1 MLSRLPASLLSRSVA
16 RVRTPG
22 MNPSCAWLWPQ
33 TMSKVSFGF
42 VSVLALS
49 LASAGCARSSKSE
62 VRPEP
67 GHSDLSFLAHP
78 ALTQVGG
85 SVSIADVA
93 ERVLPSVV
101 TVSTTVIQRQQ
112 QSMFPFFGGPSER
125 QAQGIGSGVIVSAD
139 GYILTNN
146 HVVAEAKEIKVTT
159 SDKREFDATVVG
171 TDPKSDLAVIKIKGS
186 PVGLIA
192 AEFGDSSK
200 LRLGDVVLAVG
211 NPLGVGE
218 TVTMGIVSAKGRA
231 DLGIAAYEDFIQT
244 DAAINPGNS
253 GGALINTEG
262 KLVGINT
269 AILSRTGGYQGI
281 GLAIPSN
288 MAQPIM
294 ETLRQSGK
302 VSRGFLG
309 VGIQDI
315 DHDLATA
322 LKLSSPNG
330 VLLTEV
336 RSGGPGGKAGLARG
350 DVVTKVD
357 GHAVTSTG
365 QFRNLIASSGAKK
378 RVTLEIMRDGKP
390 QSFGVDLGEVPDD
403 AAVDGTPG
411 QPGSSPRA
419 TSGGA
424 LDGVTLEELTPENR
438 RTLGLGAEVQKGVV
452 ITDLEARSSAAK
464 AGLRPGDVVLE
475 LNRAAV
481 DSLAK
486 FKELYAKASGDVLLF
501 VHRHGGTLFLVV
513 RK

>member
-1 MLSRLPASLLSRSVA
+1 
-16 RVRTPG
+16 
-22 MNPSCAWLWPQ
+22 
-33 TMSKVSFGF
+33 
-42 VSVLALS
+42 
-49 LASAGCARSSKSE
+49 
-62 VRPEP
+62 
-67 GHSDLSFLAHP
+67 
-78 ALTQVGG
+78 
-85 SVSIADVA
+85 
-93 ERVLPSVV
+93 
-101 TVSTTVIQRQQ
+101 
-112 QSMFPFFGGPSER
+112 MFPFFGGGGQTER
-125 QAQGIGSGVIVSAD
+125 QGQGIGSGVIVSTD

-146 HVVAEAKEIKVTT
+146 HVVAEAKEIKVTI

-186 PVGLIA
+186 PPGLVA

-231 DLGIAAYEDFIQT
+231 DLGITAYEDFIQT

-281 GLAIPSN
+281 GLAIPSS
-288 MAQPIM
+288 MARPIM
-294 ETLRQSGK
+294 ETLKQSGK

-309 VGIQDI
+309 VGIQDV

-322 LKLSSPNG
+322 MKLPNPNG

-336 RSGGPGGKAGLARG
+336 RSGGPGGKAGLSRG

-357 GHAVTSTG
+357 GTTVTSTG

-378 RVTLEIMRDGKP
+378 KVTLEVMRDGKP
-390 QSFGVDLGEVPDD
+390 RSLGVELGEVPDE
-403 AAVDGTPG
+403 AGEAGPAV
-411 QPGSSPRA
+411 QSGSPQA
-419 TSGGA
+419 TTGGA
-424 LDGVTLEELTPENR
+424 LDGVTLEELTPEMR
-438 RTLGLGAEVQKGVV
+438 RTLGLGADVQHGVV
-452 ITDLEARSSAAK
+452 ITDLEQRSAAAK

-486 FKELYAKASGDVLLF
+486 FKELYAKATGDVLLL
-501 VHRHGGTLFLVV
+501 VQRRGGTLFLVV

>member
-1 MLSRLPASLLSRSVA
+1 
-16 RVRTPG
+16 
-22 MNPSCAWLWPQ
+22 
-33 TMSKVSFGF
+33 MSKQSFGF
-42 VSVLALS
+42 VSVLALA
-49 LASAGCARSSKSE
+49 LAAAGCAHNGASAKND
-62 VRPEP
+62 VGPEP
-67 GHSDLSFLAHP
+67 HHPDLSFLAHP

-93 ERVLPSVV
+93 EHVLPSVV
-101 TVSTTVIQRQQ
+101 TVSTTVVQRQQ
-112 QSMFPFFGGPSER
+112 SMMLPFFGGPSEH

-139 GYILTNN
+139 GYVLTNN
-146 HVVAEAKEIKVTT
+146 HVVSEARDIKVTT

-186 PVGLIA
+186 PAGLVA

-262 KLVGINT
+262 KVVGINT

-281 GLAIPSN
+281 GLAIPSS

-294 ETLRQSGK
+294 ETLKQSGK

-315 DHDLATA
+315 DHDLAAA
-322 LKLSSPNG
+322 LKLTSPNG
-330 VLLTEV
+330 VLLSEV

-357 GHAVTSTG
+357 GKAVTSTG

-378 RVTLEIMRDGKP
+378 RVTLEIMRDGKA
-390 QSFGVDLGEVPDD
+390 QSLGVDLGEVPDD
-403 AAVDGTPG
+403 LGETASGASPGTPH
-411 QPGSSPRA
+411 A

-452 ITDLEARSSAAK
+452 ITDLEQGSSAAK
-464 AGLRPGDVVLE
+464 AGLRPGDVVME
-475 LNRAAV
+475 LNRTSV
-481 DSLAK
+481 DSLGK
-486 FKELYAKASGDVLLF
+486 FKELYAKASGDVLLL
-501 VHRHGGTLFLVV
+501 VHRRGGTLFLVV

>member
-1 MLSRLPASLLSRSVA
+1 
-16 RVRTPG
+16 
-22 MNPSCAWLWPQ
+22 
-33 TMSKVSFGF
+33 MSKLSYGF
-42 VSVLALS
+42 VSVLALA
-49 LASAGCARSSKSE
+49 LAGGCARANALKQSE
-62 VRPEP
+62 AMPEP
-67 GHSDLSFLAHP
+67 RRGEVGVLSHP

-101 TVSTTVIQRQQ
+101 TVSTTVVQRQQ
-112 QSMFPFFGGPSER
+112 MPMLFPFFGGGPSER

-139 GYILTNN
+139 GFILTNN

-186 PVGLIA
+186 PTGLVA

-200 LRLGDVVLAVG
+200 LRLGDVVLAIG
-211 NPLGVGE
+211 NPLGVGQ

-231 DLGIAAYEDFIQT
+231 DLGITAYEDFIQT

-281 GLAIPSN
+281 GLAIPSS

-294 ETLRQSGK
+294 ETLKQSGK

-309 VGIQDI
+309 VGIQDV
-315 DHDLATA
+315 DHDLVVA
-322 LKLSSPNG
+322 LKLSQQNG

-336 RSGGPGGKAGLARG
+336 RQGGPGGKAGLVRG

-357 GHAVTSTG
+357 GRLVTSTG

-378 RVTLEIMRDGKP
+378 KVTLELLRDGKP
-390 QSFGVDLGEVPDD
+390 LTIGVELGEVPDD
-403 AAVDGTPG
+403 ASASASGAPG
-411 QPGSSPRA
+411 GSPQA

-424 LDGVTLEELTPENR
+424 LDGVTLEELTPEYR
-438 RTLGLGAEVQKGVV
+438 RTLGLGPDVQRGVV
-452 ITDLEARSSAAK
+452 ITDLEQNSPAAR

-475 LNRAAV
+475 LNRAPV

-486 FKELYAKASGDVLLF
+486 FKELYAKSSGDVLLL
-501 VHRHGGTLFLVV
+501 VHRRGGSIFLVV

>member
-1 MLSRLPASLLSRSVA
+1 
-16 RVRTPG
+16 
-22 MNPSCAWLWPQ
+22 
-33 TMSKVSFGF
+33 MSKLSYGF
-42 VSVLALS
+42 VSALALAV
-49 LASAGCARSSKSE
+49 ASAGCARGGALSKSE

-67 GHSDLSFLAHP
+67 GHDVSVLAHP

-101 TVSTTVIQRQQ
+101 TVATTVRQRQPQ
-112 QSMFPFFGGPSER
+112 GLPFFGPQER
-125 QAQGIGSGVIVSAD
+125 QGQGIGSGVIVSKD

-159 SDKREFDATVVG
+159 SDKREFDAAVVG
-171 TDPKSDLAVIKIKGS
+171 TDPKSDLAVIKIKGT
-186 PVGLIA
+186 PDGLVA
-192 AEFGDSSK
+192 AQFGDSSK
-200 LRLGDVVLAVG
+200 LRLGDVVLAIG
-211 NPLGVGE
+211 NPLGVGQ

-231 DLGIAAYEDFIQT
+231 DLGITAYEDFIQT

-281 GLAIPSN
+281 GLAIPSS

-294 ETLRQSGK
+294 ETLKQSGK

-309 VGIQDI
+309 VGIQDV
-315 DHDLATA
+315 DHDLVAA
-322 LKLSSPNG
+322 LKLSSQNG

-336 RSGGPGGKAGLARG
+336 RSGGPGSKAGLQRG

-357 GHAVTSTG
+357 GKAVTSTG

-378 RVTLEIMRDGKP
+378 RVTLELMRDGKP
-390 QSFGVDLGEVPDD
+390 VSLGVDLGEVPDD
-403 AAVDGTPG
+403 ATQASGGPNSTP
-411 QPGSSPRA
+411 QA

-424 LDGVTLEELTPENR
+424 LDGVTLEELTPEHR
-438 RTLGLGAEVQKGVV
+438 RTLGLNAEIQRGVV
-452 ITDLEARSSAAK
+452 ITDLEPRSPAAK
-464 AGLRPGDVVLE
+464 SGLRPGDVVLE
-475 LNRAAV
+475 LNRAPV

-486 FKELYAKASGDVLLF
+486 FKEQYAKASGDVLLL
-501 VHRHGGTLFLVV
+501 VHRRGASVFLVV

>member
-1 MLSRLPASLLSRSVA
+1 
-16 RVRTPG
+16 
-22 MNPSCAWLWPQ
+22 
-33 TMSKVSFGF
+33 MSKLSYGF
-42 VSVLALS
+42 VSALALTF
-49 LASAGCARSSKSE
+49 AATGCARGAANSE
-62 VRPEP
+62 VKPEP
-67 GHSDLSFLAHP
+67 GHSADVTVLGHP

-101 TVSTTVIQRQQ
+101 TVSTTVVQRQQ
-112 QSMFPFFGGPSER
+112 APMFPFFGGGGQSER
-125 QAQGIGSGVIVSAD
+125 QAQGIGSGVIVSSD

-146 HVVAEAKEIKVTT
+146 HVVAEAKEIKV
-159 SDKREFDATVVG
+159 SLADKREFDATVVG
-171 TDPKSDLAVIKIKGS
+171 TDPKSDLAVIKLKGA
-186 PVGLIA
+186 PAGLVA

-200 LRLGDVVLAVG
+200 LRLGDVVLAIG

-231 DLGIAAYEDFIQT
+231 DLGITAYEDFIQT

-281 GLAIPSN
+281 GLAIPSS

-294 ETLRQSGK
+294 QTLKQNGR

-309 VGIQDI
+309 VGIQDV

-322 LKLSSPNG
+322 LKLTSPNG

-336 RSGGPGGKAGLARG
+336 RGGGPGSKAGLSRG

-357 GHAVTSTG
+357 GRAVTSTG
-365 QFRNLIASSGAKK
+365 QFRNMIASSGAKK
-378 RVTLEIMRDGKP
+378 KVALELVRDGKP
-390 QSFGVDLGEVPDD
+390 LSLSVELGEVPDD
-403 AAVDGTPG
+403 DATEARSGGSGSTP
-411 QPGSSPRA
+411 QA

-424 LDGVTLEELTPENR
+424 LDGVSLEELTPEHR
-438 RTLGLGAEVQKGVV
+438 RTLGLGAEVQHGVV
-452 ITDLEARSSAAK
+452 ITDLEQRSPAAK
-464 AGLRPGDVVLE
+464 AGLRPGDVLLE
-475 LNRAAV
+475 LNRAPI
-481 DSLAK
+481 DSLTK
-486 FKELYAKASGDVLLF
+486 FKDLYSKATGDVLLL
-501 VHRHGGTLFLVV
+501 VQRRGGTLFVVV

>member
-1 MLSRLPASLLSRSVA
+1 M
-16 RVRTPG
+16 
-22 MNPSCAWLWPQ
+22 
-33 TMSKVSFGF
+33 MSKLSYGF
-42 VSVLALS
+42 VSVLALT
-49 LASAGCARSSKSE
+49 LAAPGCARGGNLSKSE
-62 VRPEP
+62 VKPEP
-67 GHSDLSFLAHP
+67 GRDVSVLAHP

-101 TVSTTVIQRQQ
+101 TVATTVKQRQPQ
-112 QSMFPFFGGPSER
+112 GLPFFFGPPQER
-125 QAQGIGSGVIVSAD
+125 QGQGIGSGVIVSKD

-146 HVVAEAKEIKVTT
+146 HVVAEAKEIKVTI

-186 PVGLIA
+186 PEGLVA

-200 LRLGDVVLAVG
+200 LRLGDVVLAIG
-211 NPLGVGE
+211 NPLGVGQ

-231 DLGIAAYEDFIQT
+231 DLGITAYEDFIQT

-281 GLAIPSN
+281 GLAIPSS

-294 ETLRQSGK
+294 ETLKTSGK

-309 VGIQDI
+309 VGIQDV
-315 DHDLATA
+315 DQDLAAA
-322 LKLSSPNG
+322 LKLSNQNG

-336 RSGGPGGKAGLARG
+336 RSGGPGAKGGLQRG

-357 GHAVTSTG
+357 GKAVTSTG

-378 RVTLEIMRDGKP
+378 RVTLEVMRDTKP
-390 QSFGVDLGEVPDD
+390 VSLSVDLGEVPDD
-403 AAVDGTPG
+403 AAVASGAAP
-411 QPGSSPRA
+411 SSAPQA

-424 LDGVTLEELTPENR
+424 LDGVTLEELTPEHR
-438 RTLGLGAEVQKGVV
+438 RTLGLSAEVQRGVV
-452 ITDLEARSSAAK
+452 ITDLEARSPAAK

-475 LNRAAV
+475 LNRAPV

-486 FKELYAKASGDVLLF
+486 FKEHYAKASGDVLLL
-501 VHRHGGTLFLVV
+501 VHRRGASVFLVV

>member
-1 MLSRLPASLLSRSVA
+1 
-16 RVRTPG
+16 
-22 MNPSCAWLWPQ
+22 
-33 TMSKVSFGF
+33 MSKLSYGF
-42 VSVLALS
+42 VSVLALTVA
-49 LASAGCARSSKSE
+49 ASGCARGGALSKNE
-62 VRPEP
+62 VKPEP
-67 GHSDLSFLAHP
+67 GHDVSVLAHP

-101 TVSTTVIQRQQ
+101 TVATIVKQRQPQ
-112 QSMFPFFGGPSER
+112 GLPFFFGPQQER
-125 QAQGIGSGVIVSAD
+125 QGQGIGSGVIVSKD

-146 HVVAEAKEIKVTT
+146 HVVAEAKEIKVTI

-186 PVGLIA
+186 PEGLVA

-200 LRLGDVVLAVG
+200 LRLGDVVLAIG
-211 NPLGVGE
+211 NPLGVGQ

-231 DLGIAAYEDFIQT
+231 DLGITAYEDFIQT

-281 GLAIPSN
+281 GLAIPSS

-294 ETLRQSGK
+294 ETLKTSGK

-309 VGIQDI
+309 VGIQDV
-315 DHDLATA
+315 DHDLVAA
-322 LKLSSPNG
+322 LKLSSQNG

-336 RSGGPGGKAGLARG
+336 RSGGPGAKGGLQRG
-350 DVVTKVD
+350 DVVIKVD
-357 GHAVTSTG
+357 GKPVTSTG

-378 RVTLEIMRDGKP
+378 RVMLDVMRDGKAV
-390 QSFGVDLGEVPDD
+390 SLGVDLGEVPDD
-403 AAVDGTPG
+403 AAEAGVSGPSSTP
-411 QPGSSPRA
+411 QA
-419 TSGGA
+419 TTGGA
-424 LDGVTLEELTPENR
+424 LDGVTLEELTPEHR
-438 RTLGLGAEVQKGVV
+438 RTLGLSADVQRGVV
-452 ITDLEARSSAAK
+452 ITDLEARSAAAK

-475 LNRAAV
+475 LNRAPV

-486 FKELYAKASGDVLLF
+486 FKEQYAKASGDVLLL
-501 VHRHGGTLFLVV
+501 VHRRGASVFLVV

>member
-1 MLSRLPASLLSRSVA
+1 
-16 RVRTPG
+16 
-22 MNPSCAWLWPQ
+22 
-33 TMSKVSFGF
+33 
-42 VSVLALS
+42 LALT
-49 LASAGCARSSKSE
+49 LAASGCARGGNLSKGD
-62 VRPEP
+62 VKPEP
-67 GHSDLSFLAHP
+67 GHDVSVLAHP

-101 TVSTTVIQRQQ
+101 TVATTVRQRQPTGL
-112 QSMFPFFGGPSER
+112 PFFFGQPQER
-125 QAQGIGSGVIVSAD
+125 QGQGIGSGVIVSKD

-146 HVVAEAKEIKVTT
+146 HVVAEAKEIKVTI

-186 PVGLIA
+186 PQGLVA

-200 LRLGDVVLAVG
+200 LRLGDVVLAIG
-211 NPLGVGE
+211 NPLGVGQ

-231 DLGIAAYEDFIQT
+231 DLGITAYEDFIQT

-253 GGALINTEG
+253 GGALIDTEG

-281 GLAIPSN
+281 GLAIPSS
-288 MAQPIM
+288 MARPIM
-294 ETLRQSGK
+294 ETLKTSGK

-309 VGIQDI
+309 VGIQDV
-315 DHDLATA
+315 DQDLVSA
-322 LKLSSPNG
+322 LKLSSQNG

-336 RSGGPGGKAGLARG
+336 RGGGPASKAGLSRG

-357 GHAVTSTG
+357 GRAVTSTG

-378 RVTLEIMRDGKP
+378 RVTLEVVRDGKTS
-390 QSFGVDLGEVPDD
+390 SFGVDLGEVPDD
-403 AAVDGTPG
+403 AAEPG
-411 QPGSSPRA
+411 ASGPSSAPQS
-419 TSGGA
+419 TTGGA
-424 LDGVTLEELTPENR
+424 LDGVTLEELTPEHR
-438 RTLGLGAEVQKGVV
+438 RTLGLSAEVQRGVV
-452 ITDLEARSSAAK
+452 ITDLESRSAAAK

-475 LNRAAV
+475 LNRAPV

-486 FKELYAKASGDVLLF
+486 FKEQYAKASGDVLLL
-501 VHRHGGTLFLVV
+501 VHRRGASVFLVV

>member
-1 MLSRLPASLLSRSVA
+1 
-16 RVRTPG
+16 
-22 MNPSCAWLWPQ
+22 
-33 TMSKVSFGF
+33 MSKLSYGF
-42 VSVLALS
+42 VSVMALAVG
-49 LASAGCARSSKSE
+49 ASGCARGSTFNKGE

-67 GHSDLSFLAHP
+67 GRGDIAVLAHP

-101 TVSTTVIQRQQ
+101 TVATKVTQRQPPP
-112 QSMFPFFGGPSER
+112 MFPFFGGGGPSER
-125 QAQGIGSGVIVSAD
+125 QAQGIGSGVIVSVD
-139 GYILTNN
+139 GYVLTNN

-186 PVGLIA
+186 PTGLVP

-200 LRLGDVVLAVG
+200 LRLGDVVLAIG
-211 NPLGVGE
+211 NPLGVGQ

-231 DLGIAAYEDFIQT
+231 DLGITAYEDFIQT

-253 GGALINTEG
+253 GGALIDTEG

-281 GLAIPSN
+281 GLAIPSS

-294 ETLRQSGK
+294 ETLKQSGK

-309 VGIQDI
+309 VGIQDV
-315 DHDLATA
+315 DHDLIAP
-322 LKLSSPNG
+322 LKLSSQNG

-336 RSGGPGGKAGLARG
+336 QSGGPGGKAGLSRG

-357 GHAVTSTG
+357 DKLVTSTG

-378 RVTLEIMRDGKP
+378 HVTLEIMRDGKP
-390 QSFGVDLGEVPDD
+390 QTLGVELGEVPDD
-403 AAVDGTPG
+403 ASEV
-411 QPGSSPRA
+411 GSAIGSAPRA

-424 LDGVTLEELTPENR
+424 LDGVTLEELTPEHR
-438 RTLGLGAEVQKGVV
+438 RTLGLGGEVQRGVV
-452 ITDLEARSSAAK
+452 ITELAPRSAAAK

-475 LNRAAV
+475 LNRVAV

-486 FKELYAKASGDVLLF
+486 FKEQYGKASGDVLLL
-501 VHRHGGTLFLVV
+501 VHRRGQSVFLVV

>member
-1 MLSRLPASLLSRSVA
+1 
-16 RVRTPG
+16 
-22 MNPSCAWLWPQ
+22 
-33 TMSKVSFGF
+33 MSKLSCGF
-42 VSVLALS
+42 VSVLALALS
-49 LASAGCARSSKSE
+49 SVGCARPSALSKGE
-62 VRPEP
+62 VLPEP
-67 GHSDLSFLAHP
+67 GRRDVDVLAHP
-78 ALTQVGG
+78 ALTQVGAG
-85 SVSIADVA
+85 AVSIADVT

-101 TVSTTVIQRQQ
+101 TVATTVVQRQQ
-112 QSMFPFFGGPSER
+112 MPMFPFFGGGGPSER
-125 QAQGIGSGVIVSAD
+125 QSQGIGSGVIVSAD

-146 HVVAEAKEIKVTT
+146 HVVAEAKEIKVTI

-186 PVGLIA
+186 PTGLTP

-200 LRLGDVVLAVG
+200 LRLGDVVLAIG
-211 NPLGVGE
+211 NPLGVGQ

-231 DLGIAAYEDFIQT
+231 DLGITAYEDFIQT

-281 GLAIPSN
+281 GLAIPSS

-294 ETLRQSGK
+294 ETLKQSGK

-309 VGIQDI
+309 VGIQDV
-315 DHDLATA
+315 DHDLVTS
-322 LKLSSPNG
+322 LKLTSQNG
-330 VLLTEV
+330 VLLNDV
-336 RSGGPGGKAGLARG
+336 RSGGPGGRAGLLRG

-357 GHAVTSTG
+357 GKLVTSTG

-378 RVTLEIMRDGKP
+378 KVTLEIMRDGKP
-390 QSFGVDLGEVPDD
+390 LTVGVELGEVPDD
-403 AAVDGTPG
+403 ATAAKGGVPG
-411 QPGSSPRA
+411 GPPQA

-424 LDGVTLEELTPENR
+424 LDGVTLEELTPEHR
-438 RTLGLGAEVQKGVV
+438 RTLGLGTDVQRGVV
-452 ITDLEARSSAAK
+452 ITDLQARSAAAR
-464 AGLRPGDVVLE
+464 AGLRPGDVVME
-475 LNRAAV
+475 LNRAPV

-486 FKELYAKASGDVLLF
+486 FKELYSKASGDVLLL
-501 VHRHGGTLFLVV
+501 VHRRGASVFLVV

>member
-1 MLSRLPASLLSRSVA
+1 
-16 RVRTPG
+16 
-22 MNPSCAWLWPQ
+22 
-33 TMSKVSFGF
+33 MSKVSLGF

-49 LASAGCARSSKSE
+49 LAATGCAHSGQSKAE
-62 VRPEP
+62 VSPEP
-67 GHSDLSFLAHP
+67 HHPDLSFLAHP

-101 TVSTTVIQRQQ
+101 TVSTTVVQHQQ
-112 QSMFPFFGGPSER
+112 QSMMFPFFGGPSER
-125 QAQGIGSGVIVSAD
+125 QAQGIGSGVIVSTD

-186 PVGLIA
+186 PAGLIA

-200 LRLGDVVLAVG
+200 LRLGDVVLAIG

-281 GLAIPSN
+281 GLAIPSS

-294 ETLRQSGK
+294 ETLKQSGK

-322 LKLSSPNG
+322 LKLGNPNG

-336 RSGGPGGKAGLARG
+336 RGGGPGAKAGLARG

-357 GHAVTSTG
+357 GRPVTSTG

-390 QSFGVDLGEVPDD
+390 QSLAVSLGEVPDD
-403 AAVDGTPG
+403 SIGQGAAGPD
-411 QPGSSPRA
+411 SSGPRA

-424 LDGVTLEELTPENR
+424 LDGVTLEELTPELR
-438 RTLGLGAEVQKGVV
+438 RTLGLGQDVQHGVV
-452 ITDLEARSSAAK
+452 ITELERGSSAAK

-475 LNRAAV
+475 LNRTAV

-486 FKELYAKASGDVLLF
+486 FRELYAKAAGDVLLL
-501 VHRHGGTLFLVV
+501 VQRHGGTVFVVV